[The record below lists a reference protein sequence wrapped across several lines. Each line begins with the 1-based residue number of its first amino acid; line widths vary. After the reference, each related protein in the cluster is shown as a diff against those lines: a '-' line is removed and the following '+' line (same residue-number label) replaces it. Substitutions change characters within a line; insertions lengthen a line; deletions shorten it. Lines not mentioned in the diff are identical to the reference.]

1 MNSEPQAPENK
12 IDGLTDEQYKTA
24 VDILISCGIGED
36 FTANYDQYLYFDGE
50 KGYRISFD
58 YVDDIFLY
66 ILDGEVTEVSYA
78 GNILYK
84 DGEVLDN
91 INNYVMTD
99 DEEIQYQNATER
111 MVKSVLVAPST
122 AEFCG
127 ILEYRFGKNNDIIT
141 VQGYVDSQNVFGA
154 MLRSD
159 FQAQFEGS
167 TPISLIIDGTEY
179 LQ

>member
-50 KGYRISFD
+50 
-58 YVDDIFLY
+58 
-66 ILDGEVTEVSYA
+66 VTEVSYA

-84 DGEVLDN
+84 DGELLDN

-141 VQGYVDSQNVFGA
+141 VQGYVDSQNAFGA